1 MSAIGRVLS
10 WLGIRSNYGS
20 RALPVHDN
28 ARTTPENREHWKN
41 ASNVSPNVANSPY
54 VRQTLRTRARYEIEN
69 NSYLAGLVQTI
80 TNDVIGTGPRPQF
93 SATLSNPEASAAARE
108 IITRIRV
115 DWAAWSKASG
125 LAANL
130 RLMQR
135 ARLVDGESFAMF
147 VDNPLLTTPVTL
159 DLKVVEADQFDP
171 RFQAIIQPNVVD
183 GVTIDNLG
191 QPISYTYLDV
201 HPGDPLGYVAGEE
214 REVPA
219 DEVLHWYR
227 KKRPG
232 QVRGTTDLQ
241 PSLGLGAQMRRY
253 TLAVIQAAEFAACIA
268 GVMKTT
274 APPMDGSS
282 VESGFEEVPMHR
294 GMLMKLPDG
303 FDASQFKAEQ
313 PTGTYKD
320 FKGEILNEMGRCVN
334 APFNVI
340 AGNSSGYNYSS
351 GRLDHQIYHASLWIE
366 RDDLELMI
374 LNRIARRWLVHAI
387 TRMAIDGKI
396 TTESFLLLRR
406 EIATWP
412 IEWNWDGFA
421 SIDPQKDAN
430 AAGTRIRS
438 GISTF
443 AEECAAEG
451 KDWREVFRQLAEEAQ
466 YLEELGLREVLADI
480 FKSPPAQPEQE
491 EVPSAAV

>member
-1 MSAIGRVLS
+1 MS
-10 WLGIRSNYGS
+10 WLGIRGNYGS
-20 RALPVHDN
+20 RALPIHDN

-93 SATLSNPEASAAARE
+93 SANLGNPEASAVARE
-108 IITRIRV
+108 IITRIRI
-115 DWAAWSKASG
+115 DWAAWAKASG

-147 VDNPLLTTPVTL
+147 VENPQLPTAVSM

-171 RFQAIIQPNVVD
+171 RFQALIQPNVVD
-183 GVTIDNLG
+183 GITIDDLG
-191 QPISYTYLDV
+191 QPIKYTFLDV
-201 HPGDPLGYVAGEE
+201 HPGDPLGYMTSKE

-219 DEVLHWYR
+219 SSVLHWFR
-227 KKRPG
+227 RKRPG

-274 APPMDGSS
+274 APPMDGPS
-282 VESGFEEVPMHR
+282 VESGFDEVPLQR

-374 LNRIARRWLVHAI
+374 LNRIARRWLLHEVTHLA
-387 TRMAIDGKI
+387 TQGKI
-396 TTESFLLLRR
+396 TPEAFLLLRQ
-406 EIATWP
+406 EIDTWP

-421 SIDPQKDAN
+421 SIDPEKDIA
-430 AAGTRIRS
+430 AAGERIRRR
-438 GISTF
+438 ISTH

-451 KDWREVFRQLAEEAQ
+451 KDWVNVFHQLARERELAEELGIVNDPFMDSPFTA
-466 YLEELGLREVLADI
+466 LPVDEVERVEENEAKNGKA
-480 FKSPPAQPEQE
+480 
-491 EVPSAAV
+491 